1 MSGYDMNSDGLIE
14 GFINEHVTGK
24 GLDDR
29 TKRAYRLDLEHFCLW
44 LDQRQ
49 GGGAGDS
56 GEAKV
61 GANSSRN
68 LVSSCEAGLSC
79 SGGLS
84 RHTDSSHCRD
94 TENDGPEEWAE
105 AYLEY
110 LSTEKNL
117 SSATVYR
124 KSKVL
129 NYYLSY
135 LAKQGIISR
144 RRALR
149 PVRRLEQ
156 TSRDK
161 NMLSKKESDA
171 FFAAMNREY
180 EELDSEFRK
189 RICLRDMV
197 MMELL
202 FCHKIE
208 ISELLRL
215 EVSDY
220 DQKTG
225 ILMIRRKRGQ
235 DSYVYLFS
243 QELRGKMARWL
254 EERARISG
262 VEEGC
267 DSMFV
272 SKLGK
277 PLSMKMVIK
286 IFDKYREMAGIEKGF
301 TPKDLK
307 ENCMKQYARDLVME
321 RYGG

>member
-1 MSGYDMNSDGLIE
+1 MSSNGLIE

-29 TKRAYRLDLEHFCLW
+29 TKRAYQLDLEHFCLW

-49 GGGAGDS
+49 GDSSGSGAADMDS
-56 GEAKV
+56 GR
-61 GANSSRN
+61 SRGTDG
-68 LVSSCEAGLSC
+68 EGL
-79 SGGLS
+79 
-84 RHTDSSHCRD
+84 
-94 TENDGPEEWAE
+94 EECAE

-110 LSTEKNL
+110 LSTERNL

-135 LAKQGIISR
+135 LAKHGVIAR
-144 RRALR
+144 RRSL
-149 PVRRLEQ
+149 PSVRRMEQ
-156 TSRDK
+156 SSRDK
-161 NMLSKKESDA
+161 NLLSKKESDA

-189 RICLRDMV
+189 RVCLRDMV

-225 ILMIRRKRGQ
+225 ILVIRRKRGQ
-235 DSYVYLFS
+235 NSYVYLFS
-243 QELRGKMARWL
+243 QELRRKMGRWL
-254 EERARISG
+254 EERERMSG
-262 VEEGC
+262 EGENC
-267 DSMFV
+267 GNMFV

-301 TPKDLK
+301 TPRDLK

-321 RYGG
+321 RYG

>member
-1 MSGYDMNSDGLIE
+1 MSGYDMNSSGLIQ

-29 TKRAYRLDLEHFCLW
+29 TKRAYELDLEHFCLW

-49 GGGAGDS
+49 KEGAGDS
-56 GEAKV
+56 LNAEADSDSNHS
-61 GANSSRN
+61 A
-68 LVSSCEAGLSC
+68 EAAG
-79 SGGLS
+79 
-84 RHTDSSHCRD
+84 DSL
-94 TENDGPEEWAE
+94 EERAE

-110 LSTEKNL
+110 LSEERNL
-117 SSATVYR
+117 SSATVRR

-129 NYYLSY
+129 EYYLSY
-135 LAKQGIISR
+135 LAKHGVIAR
-144 RRALR
+144 RRSLR
-149 PVRRLEQ
+149 PARRLEQ
-156 TSRDK
+156 GPKDK
-161 NMLSKKESDA
+161 NLLSKKESDA

-321 RYGG
+321 RYG